1 MQRIK
6 IIECPRDA
14 MQSIKK
20 FIPTEKKIKYI
31 QSLLDVGFNT
41 IDVGSFVSK
50 KVIPQLADTGELINS
65 LDFEDKN
72 TKMLVIV
79 ANIKGAEIATNFKQ
93 ISYVGFPFSISE
105 NFQMRITNKTIE
117 ESFINLISIND
128 IVLASKKKLVVYL
141 SMCFGNPYGEVW
153 SLNILDYWISK
164 LIDLGIKLISLSDTI
179 GSATPKMINVVY
191 EYFSMKYPNVEFG
204 LHLHSHPQFWREKVE
219 TSIDSGCLRI
229 DGAIQGFGGCPMASD
244 NMIGNMPTEKIITFC
259 EEKGIESGIN
269 PLKFEVAYNYA
280 SDIFLNYK

>member
-1 MQRIK
+1 MQRLK

-72 TKMLVIV
+72 TKLLVIV
-79 ANIKGAEIATNFKQ
+79 ANIKGAEIAINFKQ

-105 NFQMRITNKTIE
+105 NFQMRNTNKTIE
-117 ESFINLISIND
+117 ESFINLVPVSYTHLTLPTI
-128 IVLASKKKLVVYL
+128 LLV
-141 SMCFGNPYGEVW
+141 
-153 SLNILDYWISK
+153 
-164 LIDLGIKLISLSDTI
+164 
-179 GSATPKMINVVY
+179 
-191 EYFSMKYPNVEFG
+191 
-204 LHLHSHPQFWREKVE
+204 
-219 TSIDSGCLRI
+219 
-229 DGAIQGFGGCPMASD
+229 
-244 NMIGNMPTEKIITFC
+244 
-259 EEKGIESGIN
+259 
-269 PLKFEVAYNYA
+269 
-280 SDIFLNYK
+280 

>member
-1 MQRIK
+1 MPKLK

-72 TKMLVIV
+72 TKLLVIV
-79 ANIKGAEIATNFKQ
+79 ANIKGAEIATNFKH

-105 NFQMRITNKTIE
+105 NFQMRNTNKTIE
-117 ESFINLISIND
+117 ESFTNLIHIND
-128 IVLASKKKLVVYL
+128 IVLACKKKLVVYL

-153 SLNILDYWISK
+153 SLNILDYWISN
-164 LIDLGIKLISLSDTI
+164 LIDLGIELISLSDTI
-179 GSATPKMINVVY
+179 GSATPKTINVVY

-229 DGAIQGFGGCPMASD
+229 DSAIQGFGGCPMASD

-259 EEKGIESGIN
+259 EENGIESGIN

>member
-1 MQRIK
+1 MPKLK

-72 TKMLVIV
+72 TKLLVIV

-105 NFQMRITNKTIE
+105 NFQMRNTNKTIE
-117 ESFINLISIND
+117 ESFINLVHIND

-164 LIDLGIKLISLSDTI
+164 FIDLGIKLISLSDTI
-179 GSATPKMINVVY
+179 GSATPHKINMVY

-204 LHLHSHPQFWREKVE
+204 LHLHSHPQFWREK
-219 TSIDSGCLRI
+219 
-229 DGAIQGFGGCPMASD
+229 
-244 NMIGNMPTEKIITFC
+244 N
-259 EEKGIESGIN
+259 
-269 PLKFEVAYNYA
+269 
-280 SDIFLNYK
+280 

>member
-1 MQRIK
+1 MPKLK

-72 TKMLVIV
+72 TKLLVIV

-105 NFQMRITNKTIE
+105 NFQMRNTNKTIE
-117 ESFINLISIND
+117 ESFINLVHIND

-179 GSATPKMINVVY
+179 GSATPNKINVVY
-191 EYFSMKYPNVEFG
+191 EYFSIKYPNVEFG
-204 LHLHSHPQFWREKVE
+204 LHLHSNPQFWREKLE

>member
-72 TKMLVIV
+72 TKLLVIV

-105 NFQMRITNKTIE
+105 NFQMRNTNKTIE
-117 ESFINLISIND
+117 ESFINLIHINH

-153 SLNILDYWISK
+153 SLDILDYWISK

-204 LHLHSHPQFWREKVE
+204 LHLHCHSQFWREKVE

-229 DGAIQGFGGCPMASD
+229 DGAIQGYGGCPMASD
-244 NMIGNMPTEKIITFC
+244 KMIGNMPTEKIITFC

>member
-1 MQRIK
+1 MPKLK

-72 TKMLVIV
+72 TKLLVIV

-105 NFQMRITNKTIE
+105 NFQMRNTNKTIE
-117 ESFINLISIND
+117 ESFINLVHIND

-153 SLNILDYWISK
+153 SLNI
-164 LIDLGIKLISLSDTI
+164 
-179 GSATPKMINVVY
+179 
-191 EYFSMKYPNVEFG
+191 
-204 LHLHSHPQFWREKVE
+204 
-219 TSIDSGCLRI
+219 
-229 DGAIQGFGGCPMASD
+229 
-244 NMIGNMPTEKIITFC
+244 
-259 EEKGIESGIN
+259 
-269 PLKFEVAYNYA
+269 
-280 SDIFLNYK
+280 

>member
-1 MQRIK
+1 MLKLK

-105 NFQMRITNKTIE
+105 NFQMRNTNKTIE
-117 ESFINLISIND
+117 ESFINLININD

>member
-72 TKMLVIV
+72 TKILVIV

-105 NFQMRITNKTIE
+105 NFQMRNTNKTIE
-117 ESFINLISIND
+117 ESFINLININD

-269 PLKFEVAYNYA
+269 PLKFEIAYNYA